1 MSRHRS
7 NRSFTNSDDT
17 VIDLAARRRC
27 HLERT
32 GHDPVSVAI
41 GLLADTGHVPNWDTS
56 AYDDPDPD
64 AGWAA

>member
-1 MSRHRS
+1 MNNHPRSRHADL
-7 NRSFTNSDDT
+7 DDT

-32 GHDPVSVAI
+32 GHGPIAVAI
-41 GLLADTGHVPNWDTS
+41 SLFAETGQVPNWDTS

-64 AGWAA
+64 SGWAA